1 MFTFLKGEY
10 RRKIVGEYR
19 RRLSVFG
26 LSLVLFS
33 VLVLA
38 GLALPVFINLRAE
51 RNATLMSRKAVSQ
64 KMTDGGFSEI
74 ETRVKKLNEMA
85 AIINQ
90 RSGERPLVSIIEKII
105 REKESGISV
114 SSLSMERKNDGWTIT
129 VAGRAMSREA
139 LSNFSK
145 KLAVMPSFS
154 AVDLP
159 VSSLAKSENISF
171 IVSLRSKF

>member
-10 RRKIVGEYR
+10 RREIISEYR

-33 VLVLA
+33 VLVLT
-38 GLALPVFINLRAE
+38 GLALPAFINLRAE
-51 RNATLMSRKAVSQ
+51 RNAALMSRKTVSQ
-64 KMTDGGFSEI
+64 KITDGELSEI

-90 RSGERPLVSIIEKII
+90 RSGEQPVVSIIEKII
-105 REKESGISV
+105 SERGGGISV
-114 SSLSMERKNDGWTIT
+114 SSLSMEKKNDGWTVT

-139 LSNFSK
+139 LVDFSK
-145 KLAVMPSFS
+145 KLAVIPSFS

-171 IVSLRSKF
+171 TVSLRSKF